1 MQFDSFIFMYNL
13 KLLPAEMAGT
23 DLSSN
28 AKEHL
33 QVTWQQ
39 NALKTQENAVLET
52 VGVFS
57 QLCFYSFGL
66 NQAC

>member
-1 MQFDSFIFMYNL
+1 MYNL
-13 KLLPAEMAGT
+13 KLLPAELAGT

-28 AKEHL
+28 AKKHL

-39 NALKTQENAVLET
+39 NAVKTQENAVLET
-52 VGVFS
+52 VDVFS
-57 QLCFYSFGL
+57 QLCFCSFGL